1 MTALGII
8 LALSAS
14 VEGRVLPGGDMTP
27 ESASSPRRRLLA
39 VISPGDG
46 PHLVAPTVAAY
57 RSRRAAPRVSLEEEL
72 AMCLAIA
79 GQDPDRY
86 RPAAASWHA
95 RWCVE
100 VATLSVAETHTI
112 LTLLRAIT
120 GPHSGDAARALRYL
134 CLVHGED
141 RTADV
146 LQRWLEEHEAHRS

>member
-1 MTALGII
+1 MT
-8 LALSAS
+8 SA
-14 VEGRVLPGGDMTP
+14 R
-27 ESASSPRRRLLA
+27 ASSPRPRLLA

-46 PHLVAPTVAAY
+46 PHLLAPTVAAY
-57 RSRRAAPRVSLEEEL
+57 RSRRAKPRVSLEEEL

-79 GQDPDRY
+79 GQAPDRY
-86 RPAAASWHA
+86 RRAASSWHA

-100 VATLSVAETHTI
+100 VPTLSVAETHTA

-120 GPHSGDAARALRYL
+120 GPRGSDAARALRYL

-146 LQRWLEEHEAHRS
+146 LQRWLEEHEANRS